1 MVQDRPLTRQ
11 FTNNKLGSYM
21 HLYTIPLSRS
31 IKQILMMVADSIMI
45 VMALAFSFALLGKDF
60 FAQEQRFFFYL
71 AIATALSILVFIRIG
86 LYRALVLYMG
96 LQSGF
101 LVLQGVT
108 IATCLL
114 AASYFFSLQVPQS
127 ADYSI
132 LPIFWMI
139 ALLFIGGSR
148 FVAKVLLQSLIQNF
162 RPKEPV
168 IIYGAG
174 SSGMQLV
181 VALQNGDQ
189 YLPVAFV
196 DDSHRMLGNTVH
208 GIRVYSPNSLYEL
221 IESYAVRQILLAIPS
236 ATHAERK
243 EILNRLEHLP
253 VHVKTVPDLFD
264 MVSGKVGVDE
274 VRDIDIEDL
283 LGRDIVPPNPELL
296 GACIK
301 GQSVMVTGAG
311 GSIGSELCRQIINI
325 NPARLILLDS
335 FEYGLYEVENELREK
350 LQSIEDGDN
359 IEIIALLG
367 SVCNRS
373 QMENTIKSFGV
384 DTVYH
389 VAAYKQVPMVEKNIV
404 EGTRNNIFGTLIS
417 AQAAEKY
424 HVKNFVLISTD
435 KAVRPTNFMGATK
448 RFAEQVLQAIA
459 QRESVTKFS
468 MVRFGNVLGS
478 SGSVVPLFR
487 KQISAGGPVTV
498 THPEVTRY
506 FMTVQ
511 EAAQLV
517 IQAGSMAIGGDVF
530 VLDMHEPI
538 RIVDLAKKMV
548 HLMGYDIKDENS
560 YRGDIAIEYTGLRPG
575 EKLYEELHIGES
587 VTGTDHP
594 KIMRAEEET
603 LLWET
608 LQPLLNRLEK
618 ACLNT
623 DLQEIREV
631 LMEAVDGFEPK
642 EEPSD
647 PLWEIH
653 NTETN
658 KAVAEETAGESKVT
672 PLFKEKT
679 FKE

>member
-1 MVQDRPLTRQ
+1 
-11 FTNNKLGSYM
+11 M
-21 HLYTIPLSRS
+21 HLHTIPLSRTL
-31 IKQILMMVADSIMI
+31 KQVFMMLADSVMI
-45 VMALAFSFALLGKDF
+45 VMALVLSFALLDKDF
-60 FAQEQRFFFYL
+60 LGLGQRFYFYL
-71 AIATALSILVFIRIG
+71 AIATAISIVIFVRIG
-86 LYRALVLYMG
+86 LYRAIVLYMG
-96 LQSGF
+96 LQSSF
-101 LVLQGVT
+101 QIVQGVT
-108 IATCLL
+108 IAASLL
-114 AASYFFSLQVPQS
+114 GASYFLSQSPQT
-127 ADYSI
+127 ADYSF
-132 LPIFWMI
+132 LPIFWMN

-148 FVAKVLLQSLIQNF
+148 FIAKVLLQSLIQNF

-196 DDSHRMLGNTVH
+196 DDSHHMIGSTVH

-221 IESYAVRQILLAIPS
+221 IESFAARQILLAIPS

-274 VRDIDIEDL
+274 IRDIDIKDL

-296 GACIK
+296 GACIS
-301 GQSVMVTGAG
+301 GQSVMVTGAA

-325 NPARLILLDS
+325 NPAKLILLDS
-335 FEYGLYEVENELREK
+335 FEYGLYELENELKESPQLINSGNK
-350 LQSIEDGDN
+350 V
-359 IEIIALLG
+359 EIFALLG
-367 SVCNRS
+367 SVCNRT
-373 QMENTIKSFGV
+373 QMENAIKSFGV

-389 VAAYKQVPMVEKNIV
+389 VAAYKQVPMVEKNII
-404 EGTRNNIFGTLIS
+404 EGVQNNIFGTLIAAKS
-417 AQAAEKY
+417 AQKHA
-424 HVKNFVLISTD
+424 VKNFVLISTD

-448 RFAEQVLQAIA
+448 RFAEQVLQAMA
-459 QRESVTKFS
+459 QGGGATKFS

-487 KQISAGGPVTV
+487 KQISSGGPVTV

-517 IQAGSMAIGGDVF
+517 IQAGSMATGGDVF

-575 EKLYEELHIGES
+575 EKLYEELLIGES
-587 VTGTDHP
+587 VTGTEHP

-603 LLWET
+603 LPWEK
-608 LQPLLNRLEK
+608 LEALIQRLDRACQELN
-618 ACLNT
+618 
-623 DLQEIREV
+623 LQEIREV
-631 LMEAVDGFEPK
+631 LIAAVAGFEPK
-642 EEPSD
+642 EAASD
-647 PLWEIH
+647 PLWKIYYAE
-653 NTETN
+653 
-658 KAVAEETAGESKVT
+658 VARQKSQEQSVSKDAPKVT
-672 PLFKEKT
+672 KLFKD
-679 FKE
+679 

>member
-1 MVQDRPLTRQ
+1 MQ
-11 FTNNKLGSYM
+11 
-21 HLYTIPLSRS
+21 LYTIPLSRT
-31 IKQILMMVADSIMI
+31 IKQSLMMVADSVMIMA
-45 VMALAFSFALLGKDF
+45 ALALSFVLLGKDF
-60 FAQEQRFFFYL
+60 FSQDQRFYFYL
-71 AIATALSILVFIRIG
+71 AIATTLSILVFARIG

-101 LVLQGVT
+101 LILQGVT
-108 IATCLL
+108 IATCML
-114 AASYFFSLQVPQS
+114 AVSYFFSQTPLS
-127 ADYSI
+127 SDFSI

-148 FVAKVLLQSLIQNF
+148 FVSKIFLQSLIQNF

-196 DDSHRMLGNTVH
+196 DDSHTMLGSTVH

-221 IESYAVRQILLAIPS
+221 IESYSVRQILLAIPS
-236 ATHAERK
+236 ATHTERK

-264 MVSGKVGVDE
+264 MVSGKVNVDQ

-296 GACIK
+296 GACIN
-301 GQSVMVTGAG
+301 GQSVMVTGAA
-311 GSIGSELCRQIINI
+311 GSIGSELCRLIINI
-325 NPARLILLDS
+325 NPRRLILLDS
-335 FEYGLYEVENELREK
+335 FEYGLYEIENELREK
-350 LQSIEDGDN
+350 LKDIENGEK
-359 IEIIALLG
+359 IEIVALLG
-367 SVCNRS
+367 SVCNRV
-373 QMENTIKSFGV
+373 QMESAIQSFSV

-404 EGTRNNIFGTLIS
+404 EGVQNNIFGTLIS
-417 AQAAEKY
+417 AQVAERY
-424 HVKNFVLISTD
+424 EVKNFVLISTD

-459 QRESVTKFS
+459 RGECATRFS
-468 MVRFGNVLGS
+468 IVRFGNVLGS

-487 KQISAGGPVTV
+487 KQISSGGPVTV

-517 IQAGSMAIGGDVF
+517 IQAGSMATGGDVF
-530 VLDMHEPI
+530 VLDMNEPI

-575 EKLYEELHIGES
+575 EKLHEELMIGES
-587 VTGTDHP
+587 VTGTEHP
-594 KIMRAEEET
+594 KIVRAEEET
-603 LLWET
+603 LSWEA
-608 LQPLLNRLEK
+608 LQKLLDRLRK
-618 ACLNT
+618 ACSNI
-623 DLQEIREV
+623 DLQEIRTV
-631 LMEAVDGFEPK
+631 LIEAVDGFEPK
-642 EEPSD
+642 EEVSD
-647 PLWEIH
+647 PLWDI
-653 NTETN
+653 N
-658 KAVAEETAGESKVT
+658 KSMEDMPEKEVANVT
-672 PLFKEKT
+672 PLFKE
-679 FKE
+679 

>member
-1 MVQDRPLTRQ
+1 MDL
-11 FTNNKLGSYM
+11 N
-21 HLYTIPLSRS
+21 TIPLSRS
-31 IKQILMMVADSIMI
+31 IKQILMMLADALMI
-45 VMALAFSFALLGKDF
+45 VAALAFSFALLGKDF
-60 FAQEQRFFFYL
+60 FAQDQRFYFYFSL
-71 AIATALSILVFIRIG
+71 ATTVSILVFIRIG

-101 LVLQGVT
+101 LILQSVT
-108 IATCLL
+108 IASCLL
-114 AASYFFSLQVPQS
+114 AASYFFSQTPDSSDLSV
-127 ADYSI
+127 

-139 ALLFIGGSR
+139 ALLLIGGTR
-148 FVAKVLLQSLIQNF
+148 FLAKVMLQSLIQNF

-174 SSGMQLV
+174 SSGMQLL
-181 VALQNGDQ
+181 VALQSGDQ

-196 DDSHRMLGNTVH
+196 DDSHIMLGNTVH

-221 IESYAVRQILLAIPS
+221 VESYSVRQILLAIPS

-274 VRDIDIEDL
+274 IRDIDIEDL

-296 GACIK
+296 GACIS

-311 GSIGSELCRQIINI
+311 GSIGSELCRQIVSIS
-325 NPARLILLDS
+325 PSRLVLLDS
-335 FEYGLYEVENELREK
+335 FEFGLYKLEAELLEK
-350 LQSIEDGDN
+350 LQSIENGSG
-359 IEIIALLG
+359 IEIVSLLG
-367 SVCNRS
+367 SVGDKL
-373 QMENTIKSFGV
+373 QMENAIKTFDV

-404 EGTRNNIFGTLIS
+404 EGVQNNIFGTLVS

-424 HVKNFVLISTD
+424 EVRNFVLISTD

-448 RFAEQVLQAIA
+448 RFAEQVLQALA
-459 QRESVTKFS
+459 QKNSATRFS

-487 KQISAGGPVTV
+487 RQISAGGPVTV

-517 IQAGSMAIGGDVF
+517 IQAGSMATGGDVF

-538 RIVDLAKKMV
+538 KIIDLAKKMV
-548 HLMGYDIKDENS
+548 HLMGYEVKDENS

-575 EKLYEELHIGES
+575 EKLYEELLIGES
-587 VTGTDHP
+587 VTGTEHP
-594 KIMRAEEET
+594 KIMRAKEET
-603 LLWET
+603 LAWDALEG
-608 LQPLLNRLEK
+608 LLSRLDL
-618 ACLNT
+618 ACKQI
-623 DLQEIREV
+623 DLKGIRSL

-642 EEPSD
+642 EEVSD
-647 PLWEIH
+647 PLWDS
-653 NTETN
+653 
-658 KAVAEETAGESKVT
+658 AESRADKNLGTKIT
-672 PLFKEKT
+672 PLFKDQHKT
-679 FKE
+679 ID